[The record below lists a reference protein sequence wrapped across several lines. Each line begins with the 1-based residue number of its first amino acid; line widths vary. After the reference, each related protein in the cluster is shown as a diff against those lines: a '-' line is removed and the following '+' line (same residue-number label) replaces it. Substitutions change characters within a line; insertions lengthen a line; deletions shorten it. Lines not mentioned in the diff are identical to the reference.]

1 MTVPRYTERDA
12 LFYDEELRDFLPHR
26 IIDCHTHIG
35 LANHVGP
42 LPEERR
48 REMWALDVAQ
58 ELTVEQL
65 NEWNARLF
73 PGHDTQACAFG
84 WPIRECDLERSNA
97 YVAQSAPQLRATF
110 LVTDP
115 HWPAGK
121 VRDLVVEGAFA
132 GLKPYPDLAGEV
144 ASSEAAIP
152 DYFPESH
159 QAVAEELGLVVML
172 HLPRRERLRDLRN
185 LTEVRALSQAHP
197 AVPII
202 VAHIGRAYT
211 MSLAEGSLHQL
222 ADLGNVY
229 FDFAMNL
236 NTQVIALCV
245 REVGASRLL
254 YGSDLPIGL
263 MRGMREYRGDEY
275 LNYTDG
281 DYVWNTDRKPP
292 EVEATYTLFLYEQLR
307 AFRLAAEQTGLS
319 EDDLLNVFSGNIE
332 RLLPH

>member
-12 LFYDEELRDFLPHR
+12 VFYEGELRDFLPRR

-35 LANHVGP
+35 LADHVGQ
-42 LPEERR
+42 LPDERR

-58 ELTVEQL
+58 ELPVEQL
-65 NEWNARLF
+65 NAWNARLF

-97 YVAQSAPQLRATF
+97 YVAQSAAQLRATF

-115 HWPAGK
+115 RWPPGR
-121 VRDLVVEGAFA
+121 VRDLVTGGGFA
-132 GLKPYPDLAGEV
+132 GLKPYPDLAGEA

-152 DYFPESH
+152 EYFPESH
-159 QAVAEELGLVVML
+159 QGVAEELGLVVML
-172 HLPRRERLRDLRN
+172 HLPRRERLRDPRN
-185 LTEVRALSQAHP
+185 LAEVRALSQARP
-197 AVPII
+197 TVPVI

-211 MSLAEGSLHQL
+211 MSFAEGSLHQL
-222 ADLGNVY
+222 ADLENVH

-236 NTQVIALCV
+236 NAQVIALCL

-263 MRGMREYRGDEY
+263 MRGMREHRGDQY
-275 LNYTDG
+275 INYTDG

-307 AFRLAAEQTGLS
+307 AFRLASEQTGLS
-319 EDDLLNVFSGNIE
+319 EGDLVNVFSGNLA